1 MGTAQVGAGSTHPP
15 GLGQTTSRTRL
26 ARGPAVRLNA
36 AMTAHA
42 DPLLALLP
50 QASDSFRPWLVWYA
64 PGERVEL
71 SGHVL
76 AMWAAKSAGLL
87 EAEAGAAPRVRLA
100 LGPGWRMVTWC
111 LGTWLAGG
119 SVVLGEDGASADVSV
134 AFAPQDLDPA
144 AEVQV
149 LVPRA
154 PLAVRWEGEED
165 SDPAGLPPLVLDG
178 VADVMTYAGSFP
190 PAPTGPA
197 HAALTL
203 RRHELGAWR
212 GAEADDGAGE
222 TAGETA
228 WVTLSRQELAR
239 ETARPREEEDC
250 PAALIQESSSAT
262 ALLSVLAA
270 WRAGRTAVLVAPGA
284 EESLVTTAAR
294 QERAVQMSVAPGR

>member
-1 MGTAQVGAGSTHPP
+1 MPS
-15 GLGQTTSRTRL
+15 
-26 ARGPAVRLNA
+26 
-36 AMTAHA
+36 MTAHS

-134 AFAPQDLDPA
+134 AFAPQDLDPL

-178 VADVMTYAGSFP
+178 VADVMTYADSFP
-190 PAPTGPA
+190 PAPAGPA

-212 GAEADDGAGE
+212 GAEVDDAAGE
-222 TAGETA
+222 AAGEPA
-228 WVTLSRQELAR
+228 WATLSRQELAR
-239 ETARPREEEDC
+239 EAARPREEDW
-250 PAALIQESSSAT
+250 PAALIQESASAT

-270 WRAGRTAVLVAPGA
+270 WRAGRTAVLVAPSA

-294 QERAVQMSVAPGR
+294 QERAVRMSVAPGR